1 MAKKAAKEESLKDL
15 TVQELEARL
24 QESQEKSFK
33 LKYQHAANPIKNPME
48 IRTARRQIAKVLT
61 FLHQKQKVTIGPMR
75 HSADG
80 LATKATGRKEA
91 S

>member
-1 MAKKAAKEESLKDL
+1 MTLFCFRHA
-15 TVQELEARL
+15 QENA
-24 QESQEKSFK
+24 SAFFI
-33 LKYQHAANPIKNPME
+33 AF
-48 IRTARRQIAKVLT
+48 ARRQIAKVLT